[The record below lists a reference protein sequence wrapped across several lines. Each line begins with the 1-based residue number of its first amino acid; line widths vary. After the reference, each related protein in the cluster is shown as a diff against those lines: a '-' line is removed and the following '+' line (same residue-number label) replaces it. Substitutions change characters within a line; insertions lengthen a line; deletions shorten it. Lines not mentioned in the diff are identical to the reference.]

1 MVLKERTEK
10 LGHGNGAMAASAR
23 RQCVVFWLGDGDKD
37 QKGFGISFNDL
48 WRNPDE
54 RDTGWIR
61 LDRGRPHVSTRP
73 AAMVSAVSKTG
84 PRALT

>member
-1 MVLKERTEK
+1 MVRVGLRERTEK
-10 LGHGNGAMAASAR
+10 LDCGNGAMAAS
-23 RQCVVFWLGDGDKD
+23 WLGDDDKY
-37 QKGFGISFNDL
+37 QKGFGVSFNGL

-61 LDRGRPHVSTRP
+61 LDGGRPRVSACL
-73 AAMVSAVSKTG
+73 AAMVSAVSKTS